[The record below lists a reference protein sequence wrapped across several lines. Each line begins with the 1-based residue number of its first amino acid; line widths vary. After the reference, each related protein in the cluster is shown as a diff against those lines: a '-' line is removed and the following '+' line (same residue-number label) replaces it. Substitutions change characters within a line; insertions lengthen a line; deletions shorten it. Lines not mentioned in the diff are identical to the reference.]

1 MVFGDKVTGT
11 GFDTE
16 FRDLN
21 GDGRDDVFM
30 ASRGTADRLLLG
42 SR

>member
-1 MVFGDKVTGT
+1 VFGSDVVGT

-16 FRDLN
+16 FRDFD

-30 ASRGTADRLLLG
+30 ASRGTADRLLKG